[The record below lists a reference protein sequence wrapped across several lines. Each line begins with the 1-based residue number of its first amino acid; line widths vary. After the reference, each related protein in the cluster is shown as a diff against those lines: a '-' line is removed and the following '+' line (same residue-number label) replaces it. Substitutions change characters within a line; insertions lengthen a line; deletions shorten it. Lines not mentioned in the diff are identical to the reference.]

1 MDEKSSVQGNG
12 DKILDLPLGICTFS
26 VIGWSLFP
34 SRDIQMP
41 CRVHPKARKLHK
53 FHCTTISLFFM
64 CVLTLWLILINFF
77 SLAESQN
84 SPQGIIWQELTTYV
98 NYQNAVLTRF
108 IFSLRLLNSLAW
120 KKGKRT
126 KPTWFSWWETEC

>member
-1 MDEKSSVQGNG
+1 MQRNG
-12 DKILDLPLGICTFS
+12 DKILDLHLSIYTFS

-41 CRVHPKARKLHK
+41 CRVHPMSRKLHK
-53 FHCTTISLFFM
+53 FHCTTIPFCM
-64 CVLTLWLILINFF
+64 LTLWLILIDLF

-98 NYQNAVLTRF
+98 NYQNAVLTRMVF
-108 IFSLRLLNSLAW
+108 FFRLLNSLAW

-126 KPTWFSWWETEC
+126 KPTWFSWRETEC